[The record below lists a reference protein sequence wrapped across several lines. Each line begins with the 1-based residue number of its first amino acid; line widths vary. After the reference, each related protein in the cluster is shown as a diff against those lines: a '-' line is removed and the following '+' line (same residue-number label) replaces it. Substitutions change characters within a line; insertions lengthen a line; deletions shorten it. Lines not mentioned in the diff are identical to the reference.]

1 MSGVQHFR
9 LNHELNS
16 DSIVFEVGGFTG
28 DFSSRI
34 IERFDCYVYIFEPI
48 MEYYEHL
55 KLKYNLNTK
64 IKVFNYGLE
73 SFNGFKPIALS
84 NDGSSIYAT
93 GNSTQLVSFRNVND
107 VLTELNLEKID
118 MMELN
123 CEGSEYAILTELYNG
138 PYIEKIKTLQI
149 QFHKLDS
156 LRHEEEKIKC
166 RNYLAKTHKL
176 IWDEEH
182 DAFECWSILK

>member
-64 IKVFNYGLE
+64 IKVFNYIRSRIFFILKK
-73 SFNGFKPIALS
+73 N
-84 NDGSSIYAT
+84 
-93 GNSTQLVSFRNVND
+93 NV
-107 VLTELNLEKID
+107 EKIYGNFD
-118 MMELN
+118 
-123 CEGSEYAILTELYNG
+123 
-138 PYIEKIKTLQI
+138 
-149 QFHKLDS
+149 
-156 LRHEEEKIKC
+156 
-166 RNYLAKTHKL
+166 
-176 IWDEEH
+176 
-182 DAFECWSILK
+182 